1 MGALKKNTG
10 VAYAVNAVLVVILF
24 VVLLVLIDS
33 GTLNRYNTTII
44 TNLCINVILAV
55 SLNLVTGILG
65 QLVLGHAGFMLA
77 GAYAA
82 ALFTKNIGLPLS
94 ISLPIGLVLG
104 GLLAAVFGVVI
115 GIPALRL
122 RGDYLAIITLG
133 FGEIIRVVSINLKI
147 TNGAMGLGGIGSLQ
161 SRDNPAGM
169 FIYAFIIAAL
179 LIFLSF
185 TFGRSRHGRAV
196 ISIREDEIASESMGI
211 NTTYYKLFAFV
222 LAAFF
227 AGVAGGLAAHQTGMI
242 DPSKY
247 DFNRSVEILIM
258 VVLGGMGSI
267 TGSVISASVLTL
279 LPEMLRDFNQ
289 YRMLVYSVI
298 LILVMLFKP
307 TGLLGRYEISI
318 PGLARKCLHFVRNRR
333 SGKAPKGEA

>member
-1 MGALKKNTG
+1 MGALKKKTG

-133 FGEIIRVVSINLKI
+133 FGEIIRVVSIL
-147 TNGAMGLGGIGSLQ
+147 SL
-161 SRDNPAGM
+161 
-169 FIYAFIIAAL
+169 IHI
-179 LIFLSF
+179 
-185 TFGRSRHGRAV
+185 
-196 ISIREDEIASESMGI
+196 
-211 NTTYYKLFAFV
+211 
-222 LAAFF
+222 
-227 AGVAGGLAAHQTGMI
+227 
-242 DPSKY
+242 
-247 DFNRSVEILIM
+247 
-258 VVLGGMGSI
+258 
-267 TGSVISASVLTL
+267 
-279 LPEMLRDFNQ
+279 
-289 YRMLVYSVI
+289 
-298 LILVMLFKP
+298 
-307 TGLLGRYEISI
+307 
-318 PGLARKCLHFVRNRR
+318 
-333 SGKAPKGEA
+333 

>member
-1 MGALKKNTG
+1 MGALKKKTG

-147 TNGAMGLGGIGSLQ
+147 TNGAMGLGGSAPFSPGTTRRACSSMPSS
-161 SRDNPAGM
+161 SR
-169 FIYAFIIAAL
+169 
-179 LIFLSF
+179 
-185 TFGRSRHGRAV
+185 R
-196 ISIREDEIASESMGI
+196 
-211 NTTYYKLFAFV
+211 
-222 LAAFF
+222 
-227 AGVAGGLAAHQTGMI
+227 
-242 DPSKY
+242 
-247 DFNRSVEILIM
+247 
-258 VVLGGMGSI
+258 
-267 TGSVISASVLTL
+267 
-279 LPEMLRDFNQ
+279 
-289 YRMLVYSVI
+289 
-298 LILVMLFKP
+298 
-307 TGLLGRYEISI
+307 
-318 PGLARKCLHFVRNRR
+318 C
-333 SGKAPKGEA
+333 